1 MYSFKNWK
9 ENWTSKKQIVQFIK
23 DNHFT
28 FLIMSKDKIY
38 GDRKMNSTTK
48 KDLTIA
54 QALKEIKR
62 MKSELTRLIK
72 IRKENFFA
80 IIPKDKDI
88 TEVTLKIINETDEPL
103 ETKEIEEMV
112 RKHAE
117 DVTRTKL
124 FYRLNN
130 LRGEGLIKGKF
141 VGPGKG
147 VWIWW
152 RKDAF

>member
-1 MYSFKNWK
+1 MVMR
-9 ENWTSKKQIVQFIK
+9 I
-23 DNHFT
+23 D
-28 FLIMSKDKIY
+28 
-38 GDRKMNSTTK
+38 
-48 KDLTIA
+48 
-54 QALKEIKR
+54 
-62 MKSELTRLIK
+62 ELTV
-72 IRKENFFA
+72 
-80 IIPKDKDI
+80 
-88 TEVTLKIINETDEPL
+88 TTLKIINETNEPV

-112 RKHAE
+112 SKHIK

-152 RKDAF
+152 RKEAFKE